1 MSSGKKWNRSEYRRE
16 IRWGM
21 ASKILIP
28 STPTVDEEFKTP
40 RGTGRGRKGGKVV
53 PGKGGAGPGNVSP
66 RASTQRGIAA
76 IMDSL
81 DKLQGQQITF
91 GKKIEKER
99 ENKDNLEIQIRE
111 ATNAVN
117 YYRNATKNGA
127 VVQEDEMVKKKLIN
141 KLEYQIGEAR
151 NKLSAFR
158 KKNQALKTEIIEGRQ
173 DKLLHLTI
181 AKELK
186 HELKESK
193 EMLEEYKEDINII
206 NNKKQRK
213 EVEISNQKQK
223 IFDEMDDFSN
233 EMSRAKKN
241 VAKTQINILDGIRE
255 KLQLSF
261 SPLIDNTPKK
271 VYREPEPEVDEEASA
286 RAQKLQDLLTE
297 VGSESLEDIIVSLK
311 KAEEEMYQK
320 YHDIQEM
327 TEEMEKLDVSNKHLE
342 NDLEQEQSKLEAL
355 EANSKRQ
362 SRELEGNIKE
372 IQEQIQ
378 KSRVSYDKNLFVLQS
393 VQGELMHILSYI
405 SVEGD
410 ATDKSLQVTGV
421 NDRNIPEFLGRVE
434 ERIDTLIQMNKAANH
449 IGIQREDFIRLAS
462 RQKASKVNETNYQPT
477 LPSLMDEYDDK
488 AETISATINE
498 TEKVLPINVGE
509 LKNFMRKKVAAAEAM
524 KRAEESPS
532 PNKQEKDRKVSVR
545 QVGSAQGSR
554 GHSRGSMP
562 GSAGSGLGVLSKP
575 STPAS
580 KPSSAPAPAPVLE
593 EEVSMTEEI
602 VAKPAK
608 VFTTTDAA
616 PEPAEEAKVP
626 LVPSAPEGVRPGTAG
641 RPGTASRPGTAGAG
655 AERPGTSSRPGTAGK
670 AGALAENPA

>member
-1 MSSGKKWNRSEYRRE
+1 
-16 IRWGM
+16 M
-21 ASKILIP
+21 ASSNQVALAPQIY
-28 STPTVDEEFKTP
+28 EEFKTP
-40 RGTGRGRKGGKVV
+40 RGTGRRVKGSKAGTAR
-53 PGKGGAGPGNVSP
+53 GGAGPGNVSP
-66 RASTQRGIAA
+66 RASTQTGIAA
-76 IMDSL
+76 IMDDL
-81 DKLQGQQITF
+81 DKFQGQQITF

-99 ENKDNLEIQIRE
+99 ERKDNLEIQIRE

-127 VVQEDEMVKKKLIN
+127 VVKEDEMMKKKLIN

-151 NKLSAFR
+151 NKLSAYR

-186 HELKESK
+186 HELKESE

-241 VAKTQINILDGIRE
+241 VAKTQVNILDGIRE
-255 KLQLSF
+255 KLQLTF
-261 SPLIDNTPKK
+261 SPLIDNSPKK
-271 VYREPEPEVDEEASA
+271 VFHEPEPEIDEEALA

-297 VGSESLEDIIVSLK
+297 VGSESLEDIIISLK

-342 NDLEQEQSKLEAL
+342 SDLDQEQGKLEAL

-362 SRELEGNIKE
+362 SRELEGNINE

-378 KSRVSYDKNLFVLQS
+378 KCKVSYDKNLFVLQS
-393 VQGELMHILSYI
+393 VQTELMHILTYI
-405 SVEGD
+405 SVDGD
-410 ATDKSLQVTGV
+410 ATDKSFQVTGV

-462 RQKASKVNETNYQPT
+462 GQKASKVNETNYQPN
-477 LPSLMDEYDDK
+477 LPSLMDEYDDN
-488 AETISATINE
+488 ADPTTATAITAAAE

-509 LKNFMRKKVAAAEAM
+509 LKDFMRKKVAAAEAL
-524 KRAEESPS
+524 KRADESPS

-545 QVGSAQGSR
+545 QAGSGSGSR
-554 GHSRGSMP
+554 GASRGSGGMP
-562 GSAGSGLGVLSKP
+562 GSAGSGLGLPTGFSKP
-575 STPAS
+575 GTPAS
-580 KPSSAPAPAPVLE
+580 KPPSAPAPVLE
-593 EEVSMTEEI
+593 EDDAMAEGSVTE
-602 VAKPAK
+602 APKNA
-608 VFTTTDAA
+608 AA
-616 PEPAEEAKVP
+616 PAPAPAAEEPAAP
-626 LVPSAPEGVRPGTAG
+626 MVPSAPSTARPGTSSRPGTSGGG
-641 RPGTASRPGTAGAG
+641 RPGTS
-655 AERPGTSSRPGTAGK
+655 GTSSRPGTAGK
-670 AGALAENPA
+670 PSGVATEAPQ